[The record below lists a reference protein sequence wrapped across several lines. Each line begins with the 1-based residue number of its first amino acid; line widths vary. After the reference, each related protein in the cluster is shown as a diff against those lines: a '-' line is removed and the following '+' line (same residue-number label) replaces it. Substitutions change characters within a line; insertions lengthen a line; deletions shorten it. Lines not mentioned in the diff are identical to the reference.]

1 MPDPI
6 KREKLLKGLNDYNIY
21 DGQTDEDFVN
31 DFKSVED
38 RKALFEE
45 LGKRDMLSSKSFEE
59 FDQKYFG
66 DVKTKELDT
75 KKKSTA
81 KQLEE
86 VGSKDSKPLFS
97 DVKETID
104 YLLSNA
110 DEHEKVKD
118 QINATPIKE
127 TPTTTPLGVNDVKDA
142 FDFEKQAK
150 IAEMQDKGPIH
161 PTILELQ
168 KDYKEEKTTVEK
180 ITDLNK
186 EFANSPKIE
195 TLNDMFLAGELDKK
209 VYLEL
214 WEKENQ
220 AYKANVE
227 KLKQDERKVNV
238 LAQASPEAQNLYLTQ
253 EKGMKDLQNLTEKL
267 VKEDFNEKQME
278 AAGGPNTWET
288 SQNKAYDL
296 LRQKLDKF
304 DEVSGGKYTEAWI
317 KQYRRDAKANNLEDK
332 FVEEQVKGFQSQY
345 DKYEKEY
352 QTNLSKKAGRSG
364 AISGY
369 IEATL
374 DEMTDLSKT
383 QKSAMRTYLYQK
395 AMAQPKVEAIEAKT
409 NAVMKSLGLPTPEE
423 LALGSRGVADKMSS
437 DIAKANDEY
446 SKEVAMYTTK
456 VEVLGKTLSAEWDM
470 SSKTWNDQKNKQ
482 FDQLKKDLQAQV
494 DAGKVK
500 AEDANKFIAAEAQ
513 KANQEYQELYKAF
526 NSKSSKLQSMNIAD
540 QENLKRKGQL
550 LQKQMSDL
558 EKYSGISNEEFEKKY
573 GMSKAKYQEKYQ
585 IVAEIAMTEM
595 DILDKAEKKM
605 LWDKMN
611 YFEKVSTSTMNG
623 FMGLSDAIF
632 GGAKYFAPTL
642 ETPDFILSLNN
653 ETRGIMPNP
662 NLGNFTAAQVLN
674 PNWWIENV
682 GNTAPLML
690 PGMAVGAGVTR
701 GALSLMSKTGLT
713 VAQRTAVASMV
724 GGASSRFV
732 EAPMEGFGAYTE
744 ALANGETYE
753 EANRQFNEVVN
764 GNLALMVID
773 AVQLY
778 DVFKKAGR
786 IEAAASMGR
795 VAETIKTVATYGG
808 KAALQITTGG
818 AEEVYQEG
826 LIAKAAD
833 PYMTWLKFLQSD
845 AANEIFWIGG
855 TMELGMSVGMG
866 SFSDRSAIATI
877 NKQVKSYF
885 DGFKAEDVSADD
897 MKGRLMMLENT
908 INTLEAQGVMSEA
921 EIGDARQKMKHA
933 YNMFTQAQEGILPF
947 DFQSP
952 QFDRYSALVYEA
964 DQLQRKA
971 DDLDLKGRRAEK
983 EIVLEQKKNI
993 EGQIDQLIKDP
1004 EEYSYSYNDIP
1015 MSKEDFESLAL
1026 RPENKAAYD
1035 NGNFETDD
1043 VKLVEKISKVSA
1055 AEEAKLLVT
1064 AQQAVDTYVGEK
1076 IVGMSSGS
1084 ARREMTSMKDENDL
1098 DLLQETKA
1106 SLDQK
1111 LVAAEA
1117 NIEAQKAGGNLV
1129 KAIQEK
1135 RNIEKQILAVNT
1147 LIERKAKE
1155 AKANAPMEVDSKL
1168 LGKVGIKPATTDA
1181 AEAIGG
1187 GPVQE
1192 QNGIPAEISN
1202 LNDNEVVTFKVASLE
1217 DVPEEFRDK
1226 ARKVGGG
1233 KIETR
1238 QMIFGLPFGKKE
1250 IRTVPEAY
1258 VYSLT
1263 GKEAKDYAIQKQA
1276 TVADVKEE
1284 GGGAAPESPVVISS
1298 DVKTAL
1304 TDGKKKQ
1311 IIEADEDGNPIVT
1324 EVEFTQD
1331 DADMELDYLEG
1342 LANKGKLTPEKF
1354 QSSFFGQSTDTV
1366 TLGEAKK
1373 MIEADPKGFI
1383 AKLRESFEGKAAPEV
1398 KPESVVTEKTSEFT
1412 IVEDKKKG
1420 RAILKDGEYV
1430 ADDKGQVKWYDNEAE
1445 AKAELDKLKGVKPEK
1460 IEVFQL
1466 VENEGEWK
1474 ATTKTYKGREIGNWV
1489 NSHLDKKQ
1497 QKEYD
1502 DIRDAAE
1509 TYGTKEQADKN
1520 LKRLKDFEEK
1530 NKEAFEKAKQEIDDF
1545 KQAEESA
1552 EIKRDQQQKIFDK
1565 TSQDLDK
1572 LSDAD
1577 FEKLVGLID
1586 EKRRKTIEQRFG
1598 DRVGRKPLFS
1608 NVISESYHQAK
1619 ANGSNPELVA
1629 AVEKLLGVDVKPKDQ
1644 KIEVDDKALTPELR
1658 EAQKITMAAPV
1669 NLVGGPD
1676 DVRKKVMD
1684 ARAFIESQGY
1694 SVGYEGRI
1702 FENVDQETKDALT
1715 PKVKSDQKGDFA
1727 ISDKGGVIDTKKG
1740 LEIEGVEATTQ
1751 NVEALDWGRNMGKDI
1766 MADLGK
1772 SAVYEENGKFYY
1784 NAYKLPDSIKSLD
1797 EAIAFANTARLGAG
1811 LGGVTYINP
1820 FINRKPTITDIK
1832 EPTKESAAKRT
1843 PSFFGVAPDSSGNWN
1858 NKATSTDN
1866 TADSNIEFFETG
1878 SDSAEFLP
1886 TSDPTKL
1893 DRMFDDHQNN
1903 IKPIL
1908 EPIGI
1913 SNKQI
1918 TSKTIQEKLAS
1929 GEWELVP
1936 GKAVRSGAGWK
1947 ITKKAELVIKSKPTT
1962 PVVQPVAKEPTVES
1976 EGKRLSTFKKGDV
1989 VTKEIN
1995 GKTKEYTI
2003 ENTERSTWQLKNN
2016 ETGQVTDFNPE
2027 NNSGFNL
2034 KEPVAKEPIVEE
2046 KAEKKE
2052 KTEKKFVPGNYN
2064 EDLIEATTEPNTPID
2079 VKKDIRRGYRVND
2092 GKKFFRPEKI
2102 DEPVTGN
2109 ETEIFFTPKMKVKGK
2124 YVILEADEVQQSH
2137 YKGEP
2142 NMHFFLGDAQPKL
2155 RKDKNYMSKAGQ
2167 IKAMDLQSALATEG
2181 PIAYFGAP
2189 VVNERGELVQGTGRT
2204 EGIKV
2209 AYNEFPQS
2217 AAKYKQ
2223 YLIDNAA
2230 RFGLDPEVVK
2240 NMKNPILT
2248 RMIPVDDDQ
2257 AIIYGNYNELDMIDV
2272 GGPRAQ
2278 AIARVRRAD
2287 QSKLRG
2293 AIDYLLKR
2301 SDPDDTMNASIRGA
2315 GEKFLDMLLNA
2326 GAISR
2331 QEALTGMVG
2340 GQITID
2346 LTRTIE
2352 DMLRQVALEGAI
2364 PDLVS
2369 ELNLLPVYIAEAFD
2383 RIVIPLISV
2392 NPDRRILDDIHL
2404 ALIGV
2409 REYLYAAQVDAGL
2422 TFEQWLNKQETI
2434 MSIDIPAARYSPI
2447 QLALTKMLVD
2457 IEKLNPKANTKT
2469 KKIAAIFKIISE
2481 YQVMVEATSEGGQ
2494 MDMMAAFGRPV
2505 PEINEA
2511 LNKAFADNNLNLKIE
2526 DYEYVK
2532 GEGETSTNNAETE
2545 GITSGSEPTDYS
2557 GKPKEGEQ
2565 LDAVSEKRGIVT
2577 DEEGLF
2583 ENKGEKERLGFDNA
2597 VDMLNGMLAQG
2608 MDPMVAIQSVLDSLD
2623 NIGMH
2628 PDMIAKAKMDLMEA
2642 TIRFNARRGISP
2654 DASKTEVEIE
2664 SADSVDAVEKL
2675 EESHDAQVDEAEL
2688 PTQLTPDIIKG
2699 MVKKGIITQDQAF
2712 FANQYL
2718 SNPNE
2723 FNKEIYEDALSLVG
2737 QYKEALKVKPKK
2749 KPAKTEP
2756 GTKKETPKK
2765 EAAPKTVKEKQA
2777 DLAKKEAAALKEL
2790 EALFGKI
2797 GDSKLNKASEVKF
2810 VDILMAAAKF
2820 AYYKIEN
2827 FAVTHADNP
2836 ELINKAEWKKAMIEA
2851 IGDRINPYL
2860 ESIWNGPVPPSVD
2873 ENTPILADHAE
2884 KLRKRAKDAIKTT
2897 ESATATETT
2906 FEAEGPTTDKKQ
2918 GRPVQDK
2925 REPNRRPPLSYH
2937 NYDKLPKEVDEFI
2950 PEERYGSDLDKHQR
2964 FAVNMMLTNW
2974 LTNGNRAFLLN
2985 DSMGVGKTRQ
2995 IIAAAVEYAKR
3006 TGKPV
3011 LIVTEN
3017 KTIIETA
3024 FIPDALA
3031 MGIDLGK
3038 AGVKLVTYD
3047 GLKKEVGNEFGL
3059 VVYDEAQN
3067 MKNNSGKYQASTE
3080 ISTDNI
3086 LFSTATPGDRI
3097 ESSIYFMADLMG
3109 ISHEEYAKLI
3119 GVVEGDKAGTKT
3131 WQRNGTVS
3139 QAEAATMIDE
3149 EIQKAYS
3156 DGMIVRREYPY
3167 WGTTT
3172 NDLVDLTPEQEA
3184 EIENITYA
3192 YDSMIDRVSPGTYYD
3207 KRTGEAKQTKGN
3219 RNNKNDK
3226 RYYGATSDAEKD
3238 LIDDKIKR
3246 ELREQKINMLDKVIE
3261 TYKVKAVMIRI
3272 KNDIASGKSV
3282 VVVSQYVNEIKVS
3295 GLTGELFSK
3304 TEEVRPS
3311 FLQGLKAELIAN
3323 GIPFTEVT
3331 GTTDK
3336 TAAVQAFQNGEVN
3349 VIIGSID
3356 SMSVG
3361 ISLDDTTGNRPRT
3374 LYVAQAS
3381 YDANKFSQVL
3391 GRVSRRNSATPAEA
3405 VIVYGKTTSETSK
3418 MGKVTRKTG
3427 ILGLFQGQGIDPAT
3441 QAEIDRMDEFE
3452 AVVEKKKEARKKA
3465 KEEKKKVKVE
3475 TVTTPGMAGADFI
3488 VVKDSYDIKDFLKAL
3503 GSKRFD
3509 NFNKGWPF
3517 PIERKAEIEA
3527 LMDAY
3532 NAGTLDAAAQND
3544 AIAKYNAENG
3554 TAKPGTHMASGTAP
3568 SSAGRPIRPLV
3579 SPITGMPV
3587 MKVADLI
3594 LETRKRL
3601 GIFMKYGYPGSPKA
3615 IGSYKTI
3622 NSAVTIKHPN
3632 DLDTIIHEAGH
3643 YIQDVKNLTPTD
3655 DRFDSELEQLWI
3667 WGSAPPDSLSAAEQQ
3682 KYLRGEGIAEFTRAY
3697 ILNPSEARRIA
3708 PTFYDFFESQMSDAD
3723 LENLKFLSD
3732 AYRALAGLNAIDRI
3746 TATEVTPE
3754 QVANSKRGNAAR
3766 IRRWFDGFAVRWGLK
3781 YTNPSNFNLGFWDKL
3796 NVAFGDRLSPIEKAQ
3811 KEAMRLK
3818 GQEDVNPSKNPYML
3832 ARLFAGIGEKI
3843 GNIQQKGWVRKT
3855 KNGYVRS
3862 VDVDPKT
3869 GVKSNITI
3877 AWMMEPLAMIRQL
3890 GKGFKNRMADIVDAQ
3905 QLIGNY
3911 MVSQR
3916 TIELS
3921 KRFAAETI
3929 LGHYEID
3936 QDKLDK
3942 INAKLDNIDTIY
3954 PVGTPENK
3962 AAKNALLAKSKYT
3975 IDVINTI
3982 NQLFDWVN
3990 NDYNL
3995 VPGGLKDHPL
4005 MRQIE
4010 TRGITGI
4017 GLFGENDFIAAK
4029 KALDEINK
4037 QYTPEQIE
4045 VIKEGARRYQ
4055 VFADQMLLYLMDHGR
4070 ISPEQVNRIKKL
4082 NAQYVA
4088 LQRLMDSEPGKG
4100 GDEINI
4106 VNKDA
4111 SGRLS
4116 IDDAIKGS
4124 FRTRF
4129 NPYENLMSNMYKKIE
4144 ESDANYNLNQFV
4156 DVLRNNR
4163 GMNEGSTTP
4172 TAQIGQ
4178 QVDMSPDATA
4188 DPDKY
4193 IVIYNEGVRE
4203 VWEFTPEIHKA
4214 LSSMYKSSQDSVE
4227 ANTLFKLWGAY
4238 AKVVRFTVTKNPF
4251 FAFFRNVP
4259 RDVQSRA
4266 ILSRTAVNPGIKK
4279 ALREKGMTDAEIDLL
4294 MEAARLSRTEADSML
4309 SLYGGGQSGYYLKS
4323 REHYYAEIYKQL
4335 RKMAEKGSG
4344 SIVVDIDKLKQM
4356 WESYDNWLASGERLT
4371 RVSEYQSAYKH
4382 AKTKLGYN
4390 DYDASLYAAY
4400 QARDLMDFAKMGA
4413 TMKYVNQILPF
4424 SNANLQGTLRMFRA
4438 FKEDLPGTL
4447 AKWSAIQALP
4457 SLGFLALAIAGG
4469 YEDEYME
4476 LPAHE
4481 RDLFF
4486 NFKLPG
4492 LSDQWIRIPK
4502 PFELGVLGTS
4512 VERLVQG
4519 MATGDMNKAFSGHS
4533 NSWSNAY
4540 SLFSPKKLL
4549 INSMGAAKPI
4559 IEASSNFN
4567 FFYNDTIINPWE
4579 ESLPLSDRKG
4589 KRSGSYLGNIIMD
4602 GIGVD
4607 SRKVDHVIRSY
4618 FTFFGDM
4625 AIKSVEML
4633 RPGKP
4638 EREDF
4643 DNALDYKVAL
4653 NRYDAGKDKNQFIS
4667 DESYETPGI
4676 GDDLLDL
4683 FTVTGIVKRV
4693 NPQGFASISYIKKIS
4708 KDYGL
4713 SKTKDMD
4720 DIKNSINAYSGA
4732 ETKSDRADI
4741 VDNIIE
4747 RADYMRPIWIKNIA
4761 ILDELNRN
4769 GKVEYLGIIYT
4780 DKEKTALK
4788 NKLFNN

>member
-6 KREKLLKGLNDYNIY
+6 EREKLLKGLNDYNIY

-66 DVKTKELDT
+66 DVKTKELDS

-86 VGSKDSKPLFS
+86 VGSKDSKPLFP
-97 DVKETID
+97 DAKQTID
-104 YLLSNA
+104 YLLSNV

-127 TPTTTPLGVNDVKDA
+127 TPTATPLGVQDVKDS

-168 KDYKEEKTTVEK
+168 KDYKEEKTTLDKVTEVK
-180 ITDLNK
+180 LESDKRTQAI
-186 EFANSPKIE
+186 
-195 TLNDMFLAGELDKK
+195 NDMRAAGELKP
-209 VYLEL
+209 E
-214 WEKENQ
+214 
-220 AYKANVE
+220 AYKLLMDKHIKDSEAKAKEVFA
-227 KLKQDERKVNV
+227 QERKVNV
-238 LAQASPEAQNLYLTQ
+238 LAQASTEAQQAYLTQ
-253 EKGMKDLQNLTEKL
+253 EKGMKDLQNLTDKL
-267 VKEDFNEKQME
+267 VKEDFNEKQID

-317 KQYRRDAKANNLEDK
+317 DQYRRDAKANNLEDK

-345 DKYEKEY
+345 DKYKKEY

-409 NAVMKSLGLPTPEE
+409 NAVMKNLGLPTPEE
-423 LALGSRGVADKMSS
+423 LALGSRGVAEKMNSEIS
-437 DIAKANDEY
+437 KANDEY

-470 SSKTWNDQKNKQ
+470 SSKTWNEQKNKQ

-494 DAGKVK
+494 EGGLDPV
-500 AEDANKFIAAEAQ
+500 EANKILATEAQ

-526 NSKSSKLQSMNIAD
+526 NSKSSKLQSMNISD

-550 LQKQMSDL
+550 LQKQMN
-558 EKYSGISNEEFEKKY
+558 EMQQFTGITDEEFEKKY
-573 GMSKAKYQEKYQ
+573 GISKSKYQEKYQ
-585 IVAEIAMTEM
+585 IIAEMAMTEM
-595 DILDKAEKKM
+595 EVMDKAEKKA
-605 LWDKMN
+605 LWDEMN
-611 YFEKVSTSTMNG
+611 YFDKVSTSTMSG
-623 FMGLSDAIF
+623 FMNLSDAVF

-642 ETPDFILSLNN
+642 ETPDFMMSLNN

-662 NLGNFTAAQVLN
+662 NLGNFTAASVLD

-682 GNTAPLML
+682 STTAPLML
-690 PGMAVGAGVTR
+690 PGMAVASGVTR
-701 GALSLMSKTGLT
+701 GALSLMSKTGLSL
-713 VAQRTAVASMV
+713 AQRTAVASMV
-724 GGASSRFV
+724 GGASSRLV

-744 ALANGETYE
+744 ALANGASYE
-753 EANRQFNEVVN
+753 EANRQFNEVTN

-778 DVFKKAGR
+778 DIFKKSGK

-795 VAETIKTVATYGG
+795 TAEMINSVVTYGG

-818 AEEVYQEG
+818 AEEVTQEG
-826 LIAKAAD
+826 IIAKAAD
-833 PYMTWLKFLQSD
+833 PYMTWQKFLQSD
-845 AANEIFWIGG
+845 AATEIFWIGG
-855 TMELGMSVGMG
+855 VMETGMSVGMG
-866 SFSDRSAIATI
+866 GFSDRSAIATI

-933 YNMFTQAQEGILPF
+933 YNMFTQSQEGILPF
-947 DFQSP
+947 DFQSK

-983 EIVLEQKKNI
+983 EIILEQKKNV
-993 EGQIDQLIKDP
+993 EGQINKLIKDP
-1004 EEYSYSYNDIP
+1004 EEYSYSFNDIP
-1015 MSKEDFESLAL
+1015 ISKEEFESFAL

-1043 VKLVEKISKVSA
+1043 VKLVEKISKISA
-1055 AEEAKLLVT
+1055 DEEAKLLVT
-1064 AQQAVDTYVGEK
+1064 AQQAVDKYVGEK

-1106 SLDQK
+1106 SLDEK

-1147 LIERKAKE
+1147 LIEKKAD
-1155 AKANAPMEVDSKL
+1155 EVIAEIPTEGA
-1168 LGKVGIKPATTDA
+1168 GKVEPVEAGGPTAPVEPKSPVESITTGVKA
-1181 AEAIGG
+1181 AEDFDQ
-1187 GPVQE
+1187 QE
-1192 QNGIPAEISN
+1192 AE
-1202 LNDNEVVTFKVASLE
+1202 DDLE
-1217 DVPEEFRDK
+1217 
-1226 ARKVGGG
+1226 
-1233 KIETR
+1233 
-1238 QMIFGLPFGKKE
+1238 
-1250 IRTVPEAY
+1250 
-1258 VYSLT
+1258 
-1263 GKEAKDYAIQKQA
+1263 
-1276 TVADVKEE
+1276 
-1284 GGGAAPESPVVISS
+1284 
-1298 DVKTAL
+1298 
-1304 TDGKKKQ
+1304 
-1311 IIEADEDGNPIVT
+1311 
-1324 EVEFTQD
+1324 
-1331 DADMELDYLEG
+1331 YLEG
-1342 LANKGKLTPEKF
+1342 SALNGKLTPEKF
-1354 QSSFFGQSTDTV
+1354 EKSIFGQNASPEELADA
-1366 TLGEAKK
+1366 LKEL
-1373 MIEADPKGFI
+1373 EADPKGFV
-1383 AKLRESFEGKAAPEV
+1383 AKLRESFDGEAKTDKLKV
-1398 KPESVVTEKTSEFT
+1398 KPNEGYSFEYNSEDELPNELKGIEPVSKGPITRGGKTTVRYTFKGQDLIDAGMAVDENAKPEIKPIPKEPVVTEKTPEYT

-1445 AKAELDKLKGVKPEK
+1445 AKAELDKLKGVKPENKALKDIESTDKALEKIDDNDYDLLYKLAKPNLTREWDALNKLNLLEEHNPKNREIIYKYAAEYNRTVAEAYHKAKEDGSNPELVAAVEKLLGVDVKPKDQK
-1460 IEVFQL
+1460 IEAFQL
-1466 VENEGEWK
+1466 VENEGKWK
-1474 ATTKTYKGREIGNWV
+1474 ATTTTYKGREIGNWV
-1489 NSHLDKKQ
+1489 NSHLDKQQ
-1497 QKEYD
+1497 QKEYNS
-1502 DIRDAAE
+1502 IKDAAE
-1509 TYGTKEQADKN
+1509 TYGTKEQAEEN
-1520 LKRLKDFEEK
+1520 LKKLKAFEEK

-1552 EIKRDQQQKIFDK
+1552 KIKRDQQQKIFDK

-1572 LSDAD
+1572 LSDED

-1586 EKRRKTIEQRFG
+1586 EKRRKTLEQRFG

-1619 ANGSNPELVA
+1619 EDGSNPELVA
-1629 AVEKLLGVDVKPKDQ
+1629 AVEKLLG
-1644 KIEVDDKALTPELR
+1644 
-1658 EAQKITMAAPV
+1658 
-1669 NLVGGPD
+1669 
-1676 DVRKKVMD
+1676 
-1684 ARAFIESQGY
+1684 S
-1694 SVGYEGRI
+1694 
-1702 FENVDQETKDALT
+1702 
-1715 PKVKSDQKGDFA
+1715 
-1727 ISDKGGVIDTKKG
+1727 DTK
-1740 LEIEGVEATTQ
+1740 
-1751 NVEALDWGRNMGKDI
+1751 
-1766 MADLGK
+1766 
-1772 SAVYEENGKFYY
+1772 
-1784 NAYKLPDSIKSLD
+1784 
-1797 EAIAFANTARLGAG
+1797 
-1811 LGGVTYINP
+1811 
-1820 FINRKPTITDIK
+1820 
-1832 EPTKESAAKRT
+1832 
-1843 PSFFGVAPDSSGNWN
+1843 
-1858 NKATSTDN
+1858 
-1866 TADSNIEFFETG
+1866 
-1878 SDSAEFLP
+1878 
-1886 TSDPTKL
+1886 
-1893 DRMFDDHQNN
+1893 
-1903 IKPIL
+1903 
-1908 EPIGI
+1908 
-1913 SNKQI
+1913 
-1918 TSKTIQEKLAS
+1918 
-1929 GEWELVP
+1929 
-1936 GKAVRSGAGWK
+1936 
-1947 ITKKAELVIKSKPTT
+1947 
-1962 PVVQPVAKEPTVES
+1962 VAKEPAVES
-1976 EGKRLSTFKKGDV
+1976 EGKRLSNFKKGDV

-1995 GKTKEYTI
+1995 GKLKEYTI
-2003 ENTERSTWQLKNN
+2003 ENTSKSTWQLKNN
-2016 ETGQVTDFNPE
+2016 ETGQVTDFNPD

-2034 KEPVAKEPIVEE
+2034 KEETKPEGEPEV
-2046 KAEKKE
+2046 KPEKKE
-2052 KTEKKFVPGNYN
+2052 KVEKKFVSGSYSA
-2064 EDLIEATTEPNTPID
+2064 DLIEPTTEPNTPID

-2109 ETEIFFTPKMKVKGK
+2109 ETEVFFTPKMKVKGK

-2240 NMKNPILT
+2240 NMKHPILT
-2248 RMIPVDDDQ
+2248 RMIPVNDDQ

-2301 SDPDDTMNASIRGA
+2301 ADPDDTMNASIRGA

-2331 QEALTGMVG
+2331 QEALTGIVG

-2404 ALIGV
+2404 ALIGA
-2409 REYLYAAQVDAGL
+2409 REYLYAAQIDAGL
-2422 TFEQWLNKQETI
+2422 TFEQWINKQETVL
-2434 MSIDIPAARYSPI
+2434 SIEIPAERYSPI

-2494 MDMMAAFGRPV
+2494 MDMMEAFGRPV
-2505 PEINEA
+2505 PEVNEA

-2532 GEGETSTNNAETE
+2532 GEGEISTNNAETE
-2545 GITSGSEPTDYS
+2545 GISNGSEPTDYS
-2557 GKPKEGEQ
+2557 GKSKEGEQ
-2565 LDAVSEKRGIVT
+2565 FDAVGEKRGIVT

-2688 PTQLTPDIIKG
+2688 PTQLTPEIIKG
-2699 MVKKGIITQDQAF
+2699 MAKKGIITQDQAF

-2723 FNKEIYEDALSLVG
+2723 FNKVIYEDALSLVG

-2765 EAAPKTVKEKQA
+2765 EAAPKTVKEKQS
-2777 DLAKKEAAALKEL
+2777 DLAKKEADALKEL
-2790 EALFGKI
+2790 EALFGKT

-2827 FAVTHADNP
+2827 FAVANAGNP
-2836 ELINKAEWKKAMIEA
+2836 ELINKTEWKKAMIEA
-2851 IGDRINPYL
+2851 IGDRIIPYL

-2873 ENTPILADHAE
+2873 PNTPILADHAE
-2884 KLRKRAKDAIKTT
+2884 KLRNRAKDAIKTKPISGADILT
-2897 ESATATETT
+2897 LDELKQKKKELEELKREGLNWTPRKAELLSKIDKAIKQQEAKSAAEVETETEL
-2906 FEAEGPTTDKKQ
+2906 EAEGPETEKKQ
-2918 GRPVQDK
+2918 SRPNRDK
-2925 REPNRRPPLSYH
+2925 REPGRRPPLSYH

-2950 PEERYGSDLDKHQR
+2950 PEGRYGSDLDKHQR

-3031 MGIDLGK
+3031 MGIDLDK
-3038 AGVKLVTYD
+3038 AGVKMVTYD

-3097 ESSIYFMADLMG
+3097 ESSIYFMADLMN

-3156 DGMIVRREYPY
+3156 DGMIIRREYPY

-3219 RNNKNDK
+3219 RANKNDK

-3405 VIVYGKTTSETSK
+3405 VIVYGKTASETSK

-3465 KEEKKKVKVE
+3465 KEEKKKVVVE
-3475 TVTTPGMAGADFI
+3475 TITTPGMSGAEFI
-3488 VVKDSYDIKDFLKAL
+3488 VVKESYDIKDFLKSL
-3503 GSKRFD
+3503 GARWD
-3509 NFNKGWPF
+3509 AFNKGWKF

-3527 LMDAY
+3527 LMDQY
-3532 NAGTLDAAAQND
+3532 NAGTLDATAQND
-3544 AIAKYNAENG
+3544 AKGKFNAMNG
-3554 TAKPGTHMASGTAP
+3554 TAQSGTHMASGTAP

-3732 AYRALAGLNAIDRI
+3732 AYRALAGLNALDRI

-3754 QVANSKRGNAAR
+3754 QIANSKRGNAAR

-3855 KNGYVRS
+3855 KNGYIRS

-3905 QLIGNY
+3905 QLVGNY
-3911 MVSQR
+3911 MVSKR

-3921 KRFAAETI
+3921 KRFAEETI

-3936 QDKLDK
+3936 QDKLDR
-3942 INAKLDNIDTIY
+3942 INDQLDNIDKIY

-3962 AAKNALLAKSKYT
+3962 AAKNAFLAKTKYT

-3995 VPGGLKDHPL
+3995 VLGGLKDHPL

-4037 QYTPEQIE
+4037 RYTPEQIE

-4156 DVLRNNR
+4156 EVLRNNR

-4172 TAQIGQ
+4172 TAPIGQ

-4188 DPDKY
+4188 DPNKY

-4214 LSSMYKSSQDSVE
+4214 LSGMYKSSQDSVE
-4227 ANTLFKLWGAY
+4227 ANTLFQLWGAY

-4251 FAFFRNVP
+4251 FAFLRNVP

-4279 ALREKGMTDAEIDLL
+4279 ALREKGMTDADIDML

-4549 INSMGAAKPI
+4549 INSMGAGKPI

-4625 AIKSVEML
+4625 AIKTVEML

-4653 NRYDAGKDKNQFIS
+4653 NRYDAGKDKNQFVS

-4693 NPQGFASISYIKKIS
+4693 NPQGFASISYIKKMS

>member
-1 MPDPI
+1 MPNPI
-6 KREKLLKGLNDYNIY
+6 EREALLKALNEENIFN
-21 DGQTDEDFVN
+21 GEN
-31 DFKSVED
+31 DSEFTSYFAKTED
-38 RKALFEE
+38 RKLLFEE

-66 DVKTKELDT
+66 DIKTKELDT

-97 DVKETID
+97 DVKETFD
-104 YLLSNA
+104 YLLNNA
-110 DEHEKVKD
+110 DAHEKVKD
-118 QINATPIKE
+118 QINNTPIKE
-127 TPTTTPLGVNDVKDA
+127 TPTAIPLGVNDVKDA

-150 IAEMQDKGPIH
+150 IEEQQGKGPIH

-168 KDYKEEKTTVEK
+168 KDYKKEKTTLDK
-180 ITDLNK
+180 IIDLNK
-186 EFANSPKIE
+186 EFDNNPRIE
-195 TLNDMFLAGELDKK
+195 ALNDMRYAGEIDFNAFVKLK
-209 VYLEL
+209 V
-214 WEKENQ
+214 KEIQ
-220 AYKANVE
+220 AHQENLK
-227 KLKQDERKVNV
+227 KLKQNERKINV
-238 LAQASPEAQNLYLTQ
+238 LAQASPEAQQAYLTQ
-253 EKGMKDLQNLTEKL
+253 EKGMKDLQNFTEKL
-267 VKEDFNEKQME
+267 IKEDFNEKQME
-278 AAGGPNTWET
+278 AAGGPNPWET
-288 SQNKAYDL
+288 SQNKAYNI
-296 LRQKLDKF
+296 LRQKLDEF
-304 DEVSGGKYTEAWI
+304 DQITGGKYTEAWI
-317 KQYRRDAKANNLEDK
+317 DQYRRDAKANNLEDK
-332 FVEEQVKGFQSQY
+332 FVEEQVKGFQDQY
-345 DKYEKEY
+345 KKYRAEY
-352 QTNLSKKAGRSG
+352 QGLQGRSG

-369 IEATL
+369 IENTL

-395 AMAQPKVEAIEAKT
+395 ALAQPKVEAIEAKA
-409 NAVMKSLGLPTPEE
+409 NAVMKSMGLPTPEE
-423 LALGSRGVADKMSS
+423 LALGSRAVAEKMSS
-437 DIAKANDEY
+437 EITKANDEY

-456 VEVLGKTLSAEWDM
+456 VEVLGNTLAAEWDM

-482 FDQLKKDLQAQV
+482 FDQLKKDLQLQV
-494 DAGKVK
+494 DGGLPMEK
-500 AEDANKFIAAEAQ
+500 ANEILAAEAQ

-550 LQKQMSDL
+550 LQKQMSDM
-558 EKYSGISNEEFEKKY
+558 EKYSGISNEEFEKNY

-585 IVAEIAMTEM
+585 IVAELAMAEM
-595 DILDKAEKKM
+595 DFTDRADKQL
-605 LWDKMN
+605 LWNSLSYEAKLKTAT
-611 YFEKVSTSTMNG
+611 FG
-623 FMGLSDAIF
+623 GLLNLTDAIF

-642 ETPDFILSLNN
+642 QTPDFMLSLSN
-653 ETRGIMPNP
+653 EVRGVLPNP
-662 NLGNFTAAQVLN
+662 DLGNFSADDVVN
-674 PNWWIENV
+674 VDWWIKNAGEM
-682 GNTAPLML
+682 APLMI
-690 PGMAVGAGVTR
+690 PGMGVGMGVTR
-701 GALSLMSKTGLT
+701 GALSLLTKTGLT
-713 VAQRTAVASMV
+713 LAQRTAVASMV
-724 GGASSRFV
+724 GGAASRLV

-753 EANRQFNEVVN
+753 EANRQFEYVRN
-764 GNLALMVID
+764 GNLALMALD
-773 AVQLY
+773 AIQLY
-778 DVFKKAGR
+778 GVFKKAGN
-786 IEAAASMGR
+786 IEAIGSMGKT
-795 VAETIKTVATYGG
+795 AEAIKTVATYGG
-808 KAALQITTGG
+808 KAAVQLVSGG
-818 AEEVYQEG
+818 YEEMYQEY
-826 LIAKAAD
+826 LIASAKD
-833 PYMTWLKFLQSD
+833 PYLTWLEFSKSD

-855 TMELGMSVGMG
+855 LMETGSTVAMG
-866 SFSDRSAIATI
+866 GFSDRSAIATI
-877 NKQVKSYF
+877 NKQVRSYF
-885 DGFKAEDVSADD
+885 DGFKAEDVTADD

-908 INTLEAQGVMSEA
+908 INTLEAQGVMTEA

-933 YNMFTQAQEGILPF
+933 YNMFTQSQEGILPF

-983 EIVLEQKKNI
+983 EIVIEQKKNV
-993 EGQIDQLIKDP
+993 EGQINELIKDP
-1004 EEYSYSYNDIP
+1004 EVYSYSYNGIP
-1015 MSKEDFESLAL
+1015 LSKEDFESLAL
-1026 RPENKAAYD
+1026 SPNNKKAYD

-1043 VKLVEKISKVSA
+1043 VKLVDKISKISKG
-1055 AEEAKLLVT
+1055 EEAKLLVT

-1106 SLDQK
+1106 SLEKK

-1129 KAIQEK
+1129 KAIQDK

-1147 LIERKAKE
+1147 LIEKKADE
-1155 AKANAPMEVDSKL
+1155 AKTNAPMEVDAKL
-1168 LGKVGIKPATTDA
+1168 LGKLGINPDTTDA
-1181 AEAIGG
+1181 VESSEG
-1187 GPVQE
+1187 
-1192 QNGIPAEISN
+1192 PAE
-1202 LNDNEVVTFKVASLE
+1202 
-1217 DVPEEFRDK
+1217 
-1226 ARKVGGG
+1226 
-1233 KIETR
+1233 
-1238 QMIFGLPFGKKE
+1238 
-1250 IRTVPEAY
+1250 
-1258 VYSLT
+1258 
-1263 GKEAKDYAIQKQA
+1263 
-1276 TVADVKEE
+1276 TVANVK
-1284 GGGAAPESPVVISS
+1284 GGAGGTAPESPVVISS

-1311 IIEADEDGNPIVT
+1311 IIEADDDGNPVVT
-1324 EVEFTQD
+1324 EEDFTQE
-1331 DADMELDYLEG
+1331 DADMELDYLEA

-1373 MIEADPKGFI
+1373 MIEADPKVFI
-1383 AKLRESFEGKAAPEV
+1383 AKLRESFEGKAEVKTEPVVEGKTEPVATEKAPEYI
-1398 KPESVVTEKTSEFT
+1398 
-1412 IVEDKKKG
+1412 IVQDKKKG

-1430 ADDKGQVKWYDNEAE
+1430 ADDKGQVKWYDNDAE
-1445 AKAELDKLKGVKPEK
+1445 AKAELDKLKGTTTQKRDLTKPFTYELSRANPETSAPEINMDAIDLEKSVGMNFDGMTVTSIRIKEVRGKNNKGDLVGTVLVTTKEAGMTSYEVFFNEDKLVEKTEVKPELK
-1460 IEVFQL
+1460 DAESTAKALELDSVSDEILSKSLEDLNQSKNDDIRALSNMIENVEERRERNSILNAPLEDVADNIDNVF
-1466 VENEGEWK
+1466 K
-1474 ATTKTYKGREIGNWV
+1474 KDAYY
-1489 NSHLDKKQ
+1489 LDKKEGREAKAVASKYMGNVSKEEAAKDFKDAFFGNPQ
-1497 QKEYD
+1497 SWVPDAIKMREAVRVYLENDGSYKELLATVQKEFEND
-1502 DIRDAAE
+1502 GFTEQEAANVI
-1509 TYGTKEQADKN
+1509 GAKLSAITK
-1520 LKRLKDFEEK
+1520 KDFRQK
-1530 NKEAFEKAKQEIDDF
+1530 DIAEAYHAAK
-1545 KQAEESA
+1545 
-1552 EIKRDQQQKIFDK
+1552 
-1565 TSQDLDK
+1565 LD
-1572 LSDAD
+1572 
-1577 FEKLVGLID
+1577 
-1586 EKRRKTIEQRFG
+1586 
-1598 DRVGRKPLFS
+1598 
-1608 NVISESYHQAK
+1608 
-1619 ANGSNPELVA
+1619 GSNPELVA
-1629 AVEKLLGVDVKPKDQ
+1629 AVEKLLGSVDTVVNPVEKTEVK
-1644 KIEVDDKALTPELR
+1644 
-1658 EAQKITMAAPV
+1658 
-1669 NLVGGPD
+1669 
-1676 DVRKKVMD
+1676 DV
-1684 ARAFIESQGY
+1684 IS
-1694 SVGYEGRI
+1694 
-1702 FENVDQETKDALT
+1702 
-1715 PKVKSDQKGDFA
+1715 KVKSGEINSDDAAILLYKKGIEVSNELYDQLRDAEKESKKESGFQVGDTVIIKG
-1727 ISDKGGVIDTKKG
+1727 KNGVPDTKG
-1740 LEIEGVEATTQ
+1740 NYRGTSNGQYIVIG
-1751 NVEALDWGRNMGKDI
+1751 
-1766 MADLGK
+1766 
-1772 SAVYEENGKFYY
+1772 ENGMQRSYDK
-1784 NAYKLPDSIKSLD
+1784 ND
-1797 EAIAFANTARLGAG
+1797 IAP
-1811 LGGVTYINP
+1811 VVEE
-1820 FINRKPTITDIK
+1820 KPTT
-1832 EPTKESAAKRT
+1832 PVAKRT
-1843 PSFFGVAPDSSGNWN
+1843 PSFFGAATDTSGVWW
-1858 NKATSTDN
+1858 KGSTSTNN
-1866 TADSNIEFFETG
+1866 TEDSTVEFFSISE
-1878 SDSAEFLP
+1878 DSAEFLP
-1886 TSDPTKL
+1886 TLDSNKL
-1893 DRMFDDHQNN
+1893 DRMVEIPHAY
-1903 IKPIL
+1903 IYPII
-1908 EPIGI
+1908 EGVGQKDTGKSI
-1913 SNKQI
+1913 ND
-1918 TSKTIQEKLAS
+1918 KLAS
-1929 GEWELVP
+1929 GEWELIP
-1936 GKAVRSGAGWK
+1936 GKAERAGAGWK
-1947 ITKKAELVIKSKPTT
+1947 VTKKAQLVKKAATA
-1962 PVVQPVAKEPTVES
+1962 PVVQPIAKEPAAES
-1976 EGKRLSTFKKGDV
+1976 EGKRLSAFKKGDV

-1995 GKTKEYTI
+1995 GKLKEFTI

-2016 ETGQVTDFNPE
+2016 KTGQITDWNAE

-2034 KEPVAKEPIVEE
+2034 KEPVKEPITEE

-2052 KTEKKFVPGNYN
+2052 KVEKKYVPGNYN
-2064 EDLIEATTEPNTPID
+2064 EDLVEATTEANTPVD

-2102 DEPVTGN
+2102 EEPVTGSD
-2109 ETEIFFTPKMKVKGK
+2109 TEIFFTPKMKVKGK

-2240 NMKNPILT
+2240 KMKNPILT
-2248 RMIPVDDDQ
+2248 RMIPVDDAQ

-2409 REYLYAAQVDAGL
+2409 REYLYAAEVDAGL
-2422 TFEQWLNKQETI
+2422 TFEQWINKQETI
-2434 MSIDIPAARYSPI
+2434 MSIEIPATRYSPI
-2447 QLALTKMLVD
+2447 QLALIKMLVD
-2457 IEKLNPKANTKT
+2457 IDKLNPKANTKT
-2469 KKIAAIFKIISE
+2469 KKVAAIFKIISE

-2494 MDMMAAFGRPV
+2494 MDMMEAFGRPV
-2505 PEINEA
+2505 PEVNEA

-2532 GEGETSTNNAETE
+2532 GEGETSTNNVETE
-2545 GITSGSEPTDYS
+2545 GITDGSEPTDYS
-2557 GKPKEGEQ
+2557 GKSKEGEQ
-2565 LDAVSEKRGIVT
+2565 FDAVDEKRGIVT

-2583 ENKGEKERLGFDNA
+2583 DNKGEKERLGFDNA

-2628 PDMIAKAKMDLMEA
+2628 PDMIAKAKIDLTEA
-2642 TIRFNARRGISP
+2642 AVRFNLFWGISP
-2654 DASKTEVEIE
+2654 DATKTEVEIE
-2664 SADSVDAVEKL
+2664 SADSVVEVEKL
-2675 EESHDAQVDEAEL
+2675 EESHDAQVEAAEL
-2688 PTQLTPDIIKG
+2688 PTQLTPELIKG
-2699 MVKKGIITQDQAF
+2699 MVKKGIISEDQAF

-2718 SNPNE
+2718 TNPNE

-2737 QYKEALKVKPKK
+2737 DYKEALKVKPKK
-2749 KPAKTEP
+2749 KPAKTES

-2765 EAAPKTVKEKQA
+2765 EAAPKTVKEKQS

-2827 FAVTHADNP
+2827 FAVTHAGNP
-2836 ELINKAEWKKAMIEA
+2836 ELINKAEWKKEMIA
-2851 IGDRINPYL
+2851 SVGDRIIPYL

-2873 ENTPILADHAE
+2873 PNTPILADHAE
-2884 KLRKRAKDAIKTT
+2884 KLRKRAKDAKGAVEPETEVENKT
-2897 ESATATETT
+2897 ELE
-2906 FEAEGPTTDKKQ
+2906 EEGPETEKKQ
-2918 GRPVQDK
+2918 GRPIQDK
-2925 REPNRRPPLSYH
+2925 REPGRRPPLKYH

-2950 PEERYGSDLDKHQR
+2950 PEGRYGSDLDKHQR

-3006 TGKPV
+3006 TGKPALV
-3011 LIVTEN
+3011 VTEN
-3017 KTIIETA
+3017 KTIIETQ

-3031 MGIDLGK
+3031 MGIDLDK

-3080 ISTDNI
+3080 ISTDNV

-3097 ESSIYFMADLMG
+3097 ESSIYFMADLMNM
-3109 ISHEEYAKLI
+3109 SHEEYAKLI
-3119 GVVEGDKAGTKT
+3119 GVVEGDKAGTKV

-3139 QAEAATMIDE
+3139 QAEAATMIDQ

-3156 DGMIVRREYPY
+3156 DGMIIRREYPY

-3172 NDLVDLTPEQEA
+3172 NDLVDITPEQEA

-3192 YDSMIDRVSPGTYYD
+3192 YDTMIDRVSPGTYYD

-3219 RNNKNDK
+3219 RGNKNDR

-3261 TYKVKAVMIRI
+3261 TYKVKAVMVRI

-3304 TEEVRPS
+3304 SEEVRPS

-3405 VIVYGKTTSETSK
+3405 VIVYGKTASETSK

-3441 QAEIDRMDEFE
+3441 QAEIDRMDQFE

-3465 KEEKKKVKVE
+3465 KEEKKKVVVE
-3475 TVTTPGMAGADFI
+3475 TITTPGMGGAEFI

-3509 NFNKGWPF
+3509 KFNKGWPF

-3527 LMDAY
+3527 LMDQY
-3532 NAGTLDAAAQND
+3532 NAGTLDATAQNE
-3544 AIAKYNAENG
+3544 AIGKFNAMNG
-3554 TAKPGTHMASGTAP
+3554 TASPGTHMASGTAP

-3655 DRFDSELEQLWI
+3655 DRFDKELEQLWI
-3667 WGSAPPDSLSAAEQQ
+3667 WGSAPPDTLSLAEQE

-3697 ILNPSEARRIA
+3697 ILNPEEARRIA
-3708 PTFYDFFESQMSDAD
+3708 PTFYDFFESQMSEAD

-3732 AYRALAGLNAIDRI
+3732 AYRALAGLNALDRI

-3754 QVANSKRGNAAR
+3754 QVANAKRSTSAKV
-3766 IRRWFDGFAVRWGLK
+3766 RRWFDNFAVRWGLK

-3796 NVAFGDRLSPIEKAQ
+3796 NIAFGDRLSPIEKAQ

-3818 GQEDVNPSKNPYML
+3818 GQKDVNPSQNPYML

-3855 KNGYVRS
+3855 KNGYVRA
-3862 VDVDPKT
+3862 VDTDPKT

-3890 GKGFKNRMADIVDAQ
+3890 GKGFKNRMADIIDAQ

-3929 LGHYEID
+3929 LGTYEID
-3936 QDKLDK
+3936 QNKLDR
-3942 INAKLDNIDTIY
+3942 INAAFANIDAIY
-3954 PVGTPENK
+3954 PVGTSENK
-3962 AAKNALLAKSKYT
+3962 AAKNALLAKTKYT
-3975 IDVINTI
+3975 VDVINTI

-3990 NDYNL
+3990 NDYNF

-4010 TRGITGI
+4010 TRGISGI

-4029 KALDEINK
+4029 KALDVINK

-4082 NAQYVA
+4082 NVQYVA

-4100 GDEINI
+4100 GDELNI
-4106 VNKDA
+4106 VSRDA

-4124 FRTRF
+4124 FRTRY
-4129 NPYENLMSNMYKKIE
+4129 NPYENLMSNMFKKIE

-4156 DVLRNNR
+4156 EVLRNNR
-4163 GMNEGSTTP
+4163 GMNEGDTTP
-4172 TAQIGQ
+4172 TAKIGQ

-4188 DPDKY
+4188 DPNKY

-4214 LSSMYKSSQDSVE
+4214 LSGMYKSGQDSVE
-4227 ANTLFKLWGAY
+4227 SKVLFKLWGAY

-4259 RDVQSRA
+4259 RDIQSRA

-4279 ALREKGMTDAEIDLL
+4279 ALRDKGMSEAEIDLL
-4294 MEAARLSRTEADSML
+4294 MDAARLSRTDADSML

-4323 REHYYAEIYKQL
+4323 REHYYAEIYKEL

-4356 WESYDNWLASGERLT
+4356 WESYDNWLASGERFT

-4390 DYDASLYAAY
+4390 DLDAGLYAAY
-4400 QARDLMDFAKMGA
+4400 QARDLMDFAKMGT
-4413 TMKYVNQILPF
+4413 TMKYINQILPF

-4447 AKWSAIQALP
+4447 GKLAAIQALP
-4457 SLGFLALAIAGG
+4457 ALGFLALAVAGG

-4512 VERLVQG
+4512 AERLVQG
-4519 MATGDMNKAFSGHS
+4519 MVTGDMNKAFAGHK

-4540 SLFSPKKLL
+4540 SLFSPEKLL
-4549 INSMGAAKPI
+4549 LGGMGAAKPF
-4559 IEASSNFN
+4559 IENTTNFN

-4579 ESLPLSDRKG
+4579 EDLPLADRKG

-4607 SRKVDHVIRSY
+4607 SRKVDHAIRSY

-4625 AIKSVEML
+4625 AIKTVEML
-4633 RPGKP
+4633 RPVKP

-4643 DNALDYKVAL
+4643 DNAIDYKVAL
-4653 NRYDAGKDKNQFIS
+4653 NRYDAGKDKNQFVS
-4667 DESYETPGI
+4667 DESYETSGI
-4676 GDDLLDL
+4676 GDNLLDL
-4683 FTVTGIVKRV
+4683 FTVTGLVKRV
-4693 NPQGFASISYIKKIS
+4693 NPQGFASVSYIKKMS
-4708 KDYGL
+4708 KEHGL
-4713 SKTKDMD
+4713 SNTKDMD
-4720 DIKNSINAYSGA
+4720 EIKSYINSYSA
-4732 ETKSDRADI
+4732 SETKDERADV
-4741 VDNIIE
+4741 VDEIIE

-4780 DKEKTALK
+4780 DKQKTALK